1 MRTAR
6 AAALLA
12 VVAAAPLAL
21 AHGQGGPQPSRSAAP
36 MTWAD
41 AGAAFDTWPDTV
53 PAELAA
59 LSPAARAT
67 AWPEWLRRRD
77 AEIRSRIDRGD
88 EDSVVNL
95 WLYGMSFTNQP
106 RAVAS
111 ELTGSAASIDAL
123 VEARLDDLLDGLQKP
138 QPQDRLQVVREVLQR
153 RRLEATTTAGRNG
166 IRRFLR
172 QARARMIAEFAD
184 YDRRLQSVR
193 GSSDRSELLSLEA
206 VLYRQ
211 RGLSTD
217 ASLLVN
223 YGIEQALDALAAD
236 GSVAGGAIRHI
247 GIVGPG
253 LEFANK
259 AGGTDSYP
267 QQTVQPFAV
276 IDAVVRRRLADRG
289 VVRVTTLD
297 VNPRVTRHLDEAR
310 RRAAD
315 GEPYLVHVALGG
327 DDVWSAGLRE
337 YAQRFGG
344 SIGEAV
350 VAAPAAAP
358 DASTRR
364 LVRFPAA
371 VVQAIVP
378 QDVNVVLERPV
389 PAAMFDLVIATNV
402 LVYYSRFEQALA
414 LTNLAAMLRPGGV
427 LLTNTAVFPVPPFQA
442 TAHHLR
448 VVYSSRQADDMFW
461 YRRN

>member
-1 MRTAR
+1 MHTAR
-6 AAALLA
+6 AAALL
-12 VVAAAPLAL
+12 VAAAALPLAL
-21 AHGQGGPQPSRSAAP
+21 AYGQGGPQPSRATVP
-36 MTWAD
+36 MTWAE
-41 AGAAFDTWPDTV
+41 AGAAFETWPDTV

-77 AEIRSRIDRGD
+77 GEIRSRIDRGD

-95 WLYGMSFTNQP
+95 WLYGTSFTNQP

-111 ELTGSAASIDAL
+111 ELTGSTTTVDAL
-123 VEARLDDLLDGLQKP
+123 VEARLDDLLDGLQEP
-138 QPQDRLQVVREVLQR
+138 QPQDRLHVVREVLQR
-153 RRLEATTTAGRNG
+153 HRLEATTAAGREG

-184 YDRRLQSVR
+184 YDRRTQSAS
-193 GSSDRSELLSLEA
+193 GSRDRSESLSLEA

-223 YGIEQALDALAAD
+223 YGVERALDAIAAD
-236 GSVAGGAIRHI
+236 GSVARGAIRHI

-267 QQTVQPFAV
+267 QQTVQPFAAV
-276 IDAVVRRRLADRG
+276 DAAVRHRLAGPD
-289 VVRVTTLD
+289 VVRVTALD
-297 VNPRVTRHLDEAR
+297 VNPRVISHLDDAR
-310 RRAAD
+310 QRAAH

-327 DDVWSAGLRE
+327 DDAWSPGLLE
-337 YAQRFGG
+337 YAERFGG
-344 SIGEAV
+344 SIGEAAV
-350 VAAPAAAP
+350 PPAT
-358 DASTRR
+358 DALRRR

-378 QDVNVVLERPV
+378 QDVNVVLERPA

-442 TAHHLR
+442 AAHHLR
-448 VVYSSRQADDMFW
+448 VVYSDRQADDMFW